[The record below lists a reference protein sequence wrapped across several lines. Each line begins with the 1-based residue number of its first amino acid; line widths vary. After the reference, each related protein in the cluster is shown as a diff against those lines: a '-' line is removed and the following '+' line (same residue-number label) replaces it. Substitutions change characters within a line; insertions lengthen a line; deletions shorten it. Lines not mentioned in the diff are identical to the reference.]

1 MKKIAA
7 LLCMAF
13 ALCLFDSCETFAAE
27 KESTFDRVVR
37 TGVLR
42 CGIIPWPPGAEVDP
56 VTKEVR
62 GPTKE
67 LFDAIIRLTGWKP
80 EFVEVALGEVP
91 LDLEHGKI
99 DAMCADGPWTITNIK
114 FVDYTIWAGY
124 TPVLVY
130 VRANEARY
138 KSYGDLNV
146 QNVSFVGIDG
156 DISSDLAGL
165 RFPKATLRT
174 LVNLTDP
181 AQMMMEVAEGKADAV
196 ILDPVTAEGFMKN
209 NPGKINPLSEKE
221 PLAVYPFGMSV
232 RRGESRLQQ
241 TLSRATEMAI
251 NIGLVDQKLDL
262 YDPTRRTVYSPVK
275 PYEAPK

>member
-1 MKKIAA
+1 MKIF
-7 LLCMAF
+7 LLFVSVILFSVPAF
-13 ALCLFDSCETFAAE
+13 AAAA
-27 KESTFDRVVR
+27 ESTFDRVMR

-56 VTKEVR
+56 VTKEIR

-130 VRANEARY
+130 IRAKETRY
-138 KSYGDLNV
+138 KNYRDLDG

-156 DISSDLAGL
+156 DISSDLAAL
-165 RFPKATLRT
+165 RFPKAPLRT

-209 NPGKINPLSEKE
+209 NPGKIKPLSGKA

-262 YDPTRRTVYSPVK
+262 YDPTRRTVYSPIK